1 MAAPLLKCLLV
12 LSALDSVGATSAVL
26 GGVVGDD
33 DSGYP
38 FRALLESSPT
48 CSSSCSAEHAST
60 NSAFTSDF
68 DASLE
73 VQLQAIREFVG
84 MTPPSSHARAVAPA
98 LASPLGGH
106 TGRCHAR
113 AA

>member
-38 FRALLESSPT
+38 FRALSESSPT